1 MTKIHKSPELI
12 YPFKRKVVRF
22 NEWQVWGTCP
32 YNCEAVV
39 GIGVHTPLSRH
50 RDKHLCQRQ
59 ESDVGI
65 GALLDFVFARLFIIF
80 KDSSVY
86 HYDFSLSQNS
96 LAFMGEP
103 LRNYGVKT

>member
-1 MTKIHKSPELI
+1 MSGRYGVPVPITAKLLL
-12 YPFKRKVVRF
+12 
-22 NEWQVWGTCP
+22 
-32 YNCEAVV
+32 
-39 GIGVHTPLSRH
+39 GIGVPTPLSRH

-96 LAFMGEP
+96 FGL
-103 LRNYGVKT
+103 YG